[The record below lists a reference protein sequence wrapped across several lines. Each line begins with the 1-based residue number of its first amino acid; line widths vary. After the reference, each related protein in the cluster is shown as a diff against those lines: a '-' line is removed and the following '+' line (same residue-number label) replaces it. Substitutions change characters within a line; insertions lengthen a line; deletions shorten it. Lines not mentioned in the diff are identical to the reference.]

1 MPRQE
6 STGGGANSF
15 LMNPT
20 SNPLTLDELQHQNQQ
35 QSQHIRQLEQQNKEL
50 ALKLKWVEERL
61 RLSQHQR
68 FGASSERTHPDQLE
82 LNLFNEAEDVALPEQ
97 PEPTVETITY
107 TRNKYPGQREDKL
120 AGLPQETEEY
130 RLAESEQTCPCC
142 GDSLHEI
149 GSDTHRELILIPA
162 QMKVLNRVRF
172 RYGCRTCER
181 EGIAPPIV
189 TAPMPKSIQ
198 PGSLASPSAV
208 AHILNQKYGQG
219 VPLYR
224 QEQELQRQ
232 GVDLSRQTMANW
244 VIAAATLW
252 FVLLYERMHT
262 LLVERDHLHA
272 DETPVQVLRE
282 PGRTAEQES
291 YMWLYRS
298 GRADPAIVLYDYQPG
313 RKGEYP
319 RDFLSR
325 FQGYLQVD
333 GYAGYHKVKNA
344 TLVGCWAHARRGFTD
359 ALKALPEGAKAEGTK
374 AQEGLDFCN
383 RLFALERQWQKEEP
397 KKRQELRIEHS
408 IPVLDDF
415 REWLRSQRNRVLPK
429 SKLGQAIEYV
439 LNQWEKLTVFVSD
452 GRLELDNNRSERAIK
467 PFVIGRKNWLFANTP
482 KGAKASA
489 MTYSLIETAKENG
502 LKPFEY
508 LRYVLEQLP
517 QLPDP
522 KDPAALD
529 ALLPWS
535 PSLPADIR
543 LPPSP

>member
-1 MPRQE
+1 
-6 STGGGANSF
+6 
-15 LMNPT
+15 MNPT
-20 SNPLTLDELQHQNQQ
+20 SNPLTRDELQHHNQQ
-35 QSQHIRQLEQQNKEL
+35 LTEQNLRLEQQNQEL
-50 ALKLKWVEERL
+50 ALKLKWYEEQVRL
-61 RLSQHQR
+61 LQHKR
-68 FGASSERTHPDQLE
+68 FGASSEKTHPDQLE
-82 LNLFNEAEDVALPEQ
+82 LNLFNEAEAETLPQ
-97 PEPTVETITY
+97 PPEPTVETLTY
-107 TRNKYPGQREDKL
+107 TRKKYPGQREDKL
-120 AGLPQETEEY
+120 AGLPQQTQEY
-130 RLAESEQTCPCC
+130 RLAESEQICPCC
-142 GDSLHEI
+142 GGHLHEI
-149 GSDTHRELILIPA
+149 GSDTHRELIVIPA
-162 QMKVLNRVRF
+162 QMNVLNQVRF
-172 RYGCRTCER
+172 RYGCRRCER
-181 EGIAPPIV
+181 EGITTPIV
-189 TAPMPKSIQ
+189 TAPGPKSIH

-224 QEQELQRQ
+224 QEQELKRQ

-262 LLVERDHLHA
+262 LLVARDHLHA

-298 GRADPAIVLYDYQPG
+298 GRLGPAIVLYDYQPG

-319 RDFLSR
+319 REFLSGFR
-325 FQGYLQVD
+325 GYLQVD

-344 TLVGCWAHARRGFTD
+344 TLVGCWAHARREFTD
-359 ALKALPEGAKAEGTK
+359 ALKALPPGVTAEGTK

-383 RLFALERQWQKEEP
+383 RLFALERQWQEEEP
-397 KKRQELRIEHS
+397 KKRQELRMEQS
-408 IPVLDDF
+408 VPVLEAF

-429 SKLGQAIEYV
+429 SKLGNALTYCV
-439 LNQWEKLTVFVSD
+439 NQWEKLTVFVKD

-482 KGAKASA
+482 KGATASA
-489 MTYSLIETAKENG
+489 ITYSLIETAKENG
-502 LKPFEY
+502 LKPYEY

-522 KDPAALD
+522 KDVQALD

-535 PSLPADIR
+535 HTLPADLRI
-543 LPPSP
+543 PPTP

>member
-1 MPRQE
+1 M
-6 STGGGANSF
+6 
-15 LMNPT
+15 L
-20 SNPLTLDELQHQNQQ
+20 LTF
-35 QSQHIRQLEQQNKEL
+35 SIT
-50 ALKLKWVEERL
+50 A
-61 RLSQHQR
+61 
-68 FGASSERTHPDQLE
+68 FGALSSSSPYNPDQLE
-82 LNLFNEAEDVALPEQ
+82 LNLFNEAEDEALPEQ

-107 TRNKYPGQREDKL
+107 TRNKYPGQREEKL

-130 RLAESEQTCPCC
+130 RLPEAEQICSCC
-142 GDSLHEI
+142 GGHLHEI
-149 GSDTHRELILIPA
+149 GSNTHRELIVIPA

-181 EGIAPPIV
+181 ESIMTPIV

-224 QEQELQRQ
+224 QEQELKRQ

-262 LLVERDHLHA
+262 LLVTGDHLHA

-282 PGRTAEQES
+282 PGRKAEQES

-298 GRADPAIVLYDYQPG
+298 GRTDRSIVLYEYQPG

-319 RDFLSR
+319 RDFLSG

-333 GYAGYHKVKNA
+333 GYAGYHKVKNV

-383 RLFALERQWQKEEP
+383 RLFALERQWQEEEP
-397 KKRQELRIEHS
+397 KERQKRRMEHS
-408 IPVLDDF
+408 VPVLEAF

-429 SKLGQAIEYV
+429 SKLGHAMEYC
-439 LNQWEKLTVFVSD
+439 LNQWEKLTVFVMD
-452 GRLELDNNRSERAIK
+452 GRLVLDNNRSERAIK

-489 MTYSLIETAKENG
+489 VTYSLIETAKENG
-502 LKPFEY
+502 LKPYEY

-522 KDPAALD
+522 KDATVLD
-529 ALLPWS
+529 GLSPWS
-535 PSLPADIR
+535 KTLPADIR
-543 LPPSP
+543 KPPSN